1 MRNDYLWDS
10 SVEPD
15 PELQRIE
22 KSLARFRYTGETP
35 AFPVAD
41 FLQSQAK
48 PSHLAFFTVGW
59 TPRFAS
65 ATLLLVALTA
75 SVLLLRLSPLQ
86 VSNAPAWHVARLS
99 GAPRVG
105 DYSLASDSSKA
116 QLRVGQLMITDNS
129 SRASL
134 NVADVG
140 EIYVDP
146 GSRVRLIESGS
157 NHSRLALELGTIH
170 AAIWAPPG
178 EFVVDTPS
186 ATAVDLGCAYTLHV
200 NDDGSGTLRTT
211 LGWVGFHKDGHDS
224 FIPAGAMCTT
234 RTSQGPGTPYFE
246 DASDDLRG
254 ALHAFDFESLSA
266 ADRERALRTVLAQ
279 ARPRD
284 AFTLWHLLTRVND
297 DERRLV
303 YDRLASLV
311 TPPATVTRQGTLALD
326 PQMMDAW
333 WNAFDLG
340 DISVWRFWEQKQAP
354 PLLKKAAR

>member
-1 MRNDYLWDS
+1 MKNDYLWDGS
-10 SVEPD
+10 GEPD

-22 KSLARFRYTGETP
+22 RSLARFRYTGETP
-35 AFPVAD
+35 EFPAAD

-48 PSHLAFFTVGW
+48 PSHFAFFTVGW
-59 TPRFAS
+59 IPRFAA
-65 ATLLLVALTA
+65 ATLVIMGLTA
-75 SVLLLRLSPLQ
+75 SVFFLRPSPPQ
-86 VSNAPAWHVARLS
+86 VSNAPAWDVARIS
-99 GAPRVG
+99 GTPRVG
-105 DYSLASDSSKA
+105 NFFLASDSSKS
-116 QLRVGQLMITDNS
+116 QLKVGQLMITDNS

-134 NVADVG
+134 NVAEVG

-234 RTSQGPGTPYFE
+234 RPAQGPGTPYFE
-246 DASDDLRG
+246 DASEQLRG
-254 ALHAFDFESLSA
+254 ALHAFDFEALSV

-284 AFTLWHLLTRVND
+284 AFTLWHLLARVND
-297 DERRLV
+297 DERPLV
-303 YDRLASLV
+303 YDRLSSLV
-311 TPPATVTRQGTLALD
+311 TPPSTVTREGTLALD
-326 PQMMDAW
+326 PQMMDSW

-354 PLLKKAAR
+354 PLLKRTSR

>member
-1 MRNDYLWDS
+1 MKNDYLWDGS
-10 SVEPD
+10 GEPD

-22 KSLARFRYTGETP
+22 RSLARFRQTGQTP
-35 AFPVAD
+35 EFPAAN

-48 PSHLAFFTVGW
+48 PSHLAFFTVGLI
-59 TPRFAS
+59 PRFAA
-65 ATLLLVALTA
+65 ATLVLMALAA
-75 SVLLLRLSPLQ
+75 SVLLLRPSPLQ
-86 VSNAPAWHVARLS
+86 VSNAPAWDVARLS
-99 GAPRVG
+99 GTPRVG
-105 DYSLASDSSKA
+105 NFSLANDSSKA
-116 QLRVGQLMITDNS
+116 QLKVGQLMTTDNF

-134 NVADVG
+134 NVAEVG

-234 RTSQGPGTPYFE
+234 RPAQGPGTPYFE
-246 DASDDLRG
+246 DASETLRS

-266 ADRERALRTVLAQ
+266 TDREQTLHTILAQ
-279 ARPRD
+279 ARRSD

-297 DERRLV
+297 DERPLV
-303 YDRLASLV
+303 YDRLSLLV
-311 TPPATVTRQGTLALD
+311 TPPANVTREGTLALD

-333 WNAFDLG
+333 WNVFDLG

>member
-1 MRNDYLWDS
+1 LIVS
-10 SVEPD
+10 G
-15 PELQRIE
+15 
-22 KSLARFRYTGETP
+22 F
-35 AFPVAD
+35 
-41 FLQSQAK
+41 
-48 PSHLAFFTVGW
+48 
-59 TPRFAS
+59 
-65 ATLLLVALTA
+65 
-75 SVLLLRLSPLQ
+75 LLRFTPMES
-86 VSNAPAWHVARLS
+86 SNTPSWDVARLS

-105 DYSLASDSSKA
+105 NYSLASDSSKA
-116 QLRVGQLMITDNS
+116 QLRVGQLMVTDNS

-134 NVADVG
+134 SIAEVG

-157 NHSRLALELGTIH
+157 NRSRLALELGTIH

-200 NDDGSGTLRTT
+200 NEDGSGTLRTT

-224 FIPAGAMCTT
+224 FIPAGAMCAT
-234 RTSQGPGTPYFE
+234 RPLQGPGTPYFE
-246 DASDDLRG
+246 DAPEQLRG

-266 ADRERALRTVLAQ
+266 ADREQALHTILAQ
-279 ARPRD
+279 ARRRD
-284 AFTLWHLLTRVND
+284 AFTLWHLLARVSV
-297 DERRLV
+297 DERAQV

-311 TPPATVTRQGTLALD
+311 APPANVTREGTLALD
-326 PQMMDAW
+326 PQMMGAW

>member
-1 MRNDYLWDS
+1 MKNDYLWDGS
-10 SVEPD
+10 GEPD

-22 KSLARFRYTGETP
+22 RSLARFRHRGKPLEFP
-35 AFPVAD
+35 AAE
-41 FLQSQAK
+41 FLQPKRSRFVVF
-48 PSHLAFFTVGW
+48 SSGW
-59 TPRFAS
+59 TPRFAA
-65 ATLLLVALTA
+65 ATLLVVALIA
-75 SVLLLRLSPLQ
+75 SGLLLRFSP
-86 VSNAPAWHVARLS
+86 VEISNAPGWDVARLS
-99 GAPRVG
+99 GSPRVG
-105 DYSLASDSSKA
+105 DFSLASDTSKA
-116 QLRVGQLMITDNS
+116 QLRVGQLMVTDNT

-134 NVADVG
+134 NVAEVG

-178 EFVVDTPS
+178 QFVVDTPS

-224 FIPAGAMCTT
+224 FIPAGAMSM
-234 RTSQGPGTPYFE
+234 TSPVQGPGIPYFE
-246 DASDDLRG
+246 DASEELRS
-254 ALHAFDFESLSA
+254 ALHAFDFEALSA
-266 ADRERALRTVLAQ
+266 ADREQALHTILAQ

-284 AFTLWHLLTRVND
+284 AFTLWHLLARVNAQ
-297 DERRLV
+297 ERPQV
-303 YDRLASLV
+303 YARLASLA
-311 TPPATVTRQGTLALD
+311 TPPASVTREGMLALD

>member
-1 MRNDYLWDS
+1 MKNDYLWDGS
-10 SVEPD
+10 GEPD

-22 KSLARFRYTGETP
+22 ESLAQFRHRGGMRDFP
-35 AFPVAD
+35 AAG
-41 FLQSQAK
+41 FLPSK
-48 PSHLAFFTVGW
+48 PSRFAFLTSRW
-59 TPRFAS
+59 TPRFAA
-65 ATLLLVALTA
+65 ATFLLLALTV
-75 SVLLLRLSPLQ
+75 SGLLLRLAP
-86 VSNAPAWHVARLS
+86 VEFSNGQAWDVARLS

-105 DYSLASDSSKA
+105 NFSLASDSSKA
-116 QLRVGQLMITDNS
+116 RLRVGQLVVTDNS

-134 NVADVG
+134 NVAAVG

-146 GSRVRLIESGS
+146 DSRVRLVESGS
-157 NHSRLALELGTIH
+157 NRSRLALELGTIH

-186 ATAVDLGCAYTLHV
+186 ASAVDLGCAYTLHV

-224 FIPAGAMCTT
+224 FIPAGAMCMT
-234 RTSQGPGTPYFE
+234 RPAQGPGTPYFE
-246 DASDDLRG
+246 DASEELRR

-266 ADRERALRTVLAQ
+266 ADRQQALRMILAQ
-279 ARPRD
+279 ARRRD
-284 AFTLWHLLTRVND
+284 AFTLWHLLFRVND
-297 DERRLV
+297 EERPLL

-311 TPPATVTRQGTLALD
+311 PPPAGVTREGTIALNS
-326 PQMMDAW
+326 PMMDAW

-340 DISVWRFWEQKQAP
+340 DISVWRFWEQQQAP

>member
-1 MRNDYLWDS
+1 MKNDYLWDGS
-10 SVEPD
+10 GEPD

-22 KSLARFRYTGETP
+22 KSLARFRYSGETP
-35 AFPVAD
+35 DFPAVISSYRKPARSV
-41 FLQSQAK
+41 FLAS
-48 PSHLAFFTVGW
+48 LW
-59 TPRFAS
+59 TPRFAA
-65 ATLLLVALTA
+65 ATLLVLTLVA
-75 SVLLLRLSPLQ
+75 SGFFLLHSPIESPDL
-86 VSNAPAWHVARLS
+86 PGWDVAHLS

-105 DYSLASDSSKA
+105 NLSLASGSGKA
-116 QLRVGQLMITDNS
+116 QLRVGQLLVTDDS

-134 NVADVG
+134 NVAEVG

-146 GSRVRLIESGS
+146 GSRVRLVESGS
-157 NHSRLALELGTIH
+157 NRSRLALELGTIH

-178 EFVVDTPS
+178 EFIVDTPS

-200 NDDGSGTLRTT
+200 NDDGSGTLQTT

-234 RTSQGPGTPYFE
+234 RPVEGPGTPYFE
-246 DASDDLRG
+246 NASENLRN
-254 ALHAFDFESLSA
+254 ALHAFDFASLSA
-266 ADRERALRTVLAQ
+266 ADRQRALHTILTQ

-284 AFTLWHLLTRVND
+284 AFTLWHLLARVNAE
-297 DERRLV
+297 ERSQV
-303 YDRLASLV
+303 YDRMASLV
-311 TPPATVTRQGTLALD
+311 TPPAGVTREGTLALD

-354 PLLKKAAR
+354 PVLKKAAR

>member
-1 MRNDYLWDS
+1 MKNDYLWDGS
-10 SVEPD
+10 GEPD

-22 KSLARFRYTGETP
+22 KSLAPFRYAGETP
-35 AFPVAD
+35 DFPVVNP
-41 FLQSQAK
+41 LQTK
-48 PSHLAFFTVGW
+48 PSRFVFFASGW
-59 TPRFAS
+59 TQRFA
-65 ATLLLVALTA
+65 ATTLLMLALII
-75 SVLLLRLSPLQ
+75 SGFLLRFTPMEF
-86 VSNAPAWHVARLS
+86 SNTPSWDVARLS

-105 DYSLASDSSKA
+105 NYSLAGDSSKA
-116 QLRVGQLMITDNS
+116 QLRVGQLMVTDNS

-134 NVADVG
+134 TVAEVG

-157 NHSRLALELGTIH
+157 NRSWLALELGTIH

-178 EFVVDTPS
+178 KFIVDTPS

-224 FIPAGAMCTT
+224 FIPAGAMCAT
-234 RTSQGPGTPYFE
+234 RPVQGPGTPYFE
-246 DASDDLRG
+246 DASEKLRS

-266 ADRERALRTVLAQ
+266 ADREQALHTILAQ
-279 ARPRD
+279 ARRRD
-284 AFTLWHLLTRVND
+284 AFTLWHLLARVNV
-297 DERRLV
+297 DERAQV

-311 TPPATVTRQGTLALD
+311 TPPATVTREGTLALD
-326 PQMMDAW
+326 AQMMDAW
-333 WNAFDLG
+333 WNAFGLG

>member
-1 MRNDYLWDS
+1 MKNDYLWDGS
-10 SVEPD
+10 GEPD

-22 KSLARFRYTGETP
+22 KSLAQFRHRGEMPDFP
-35 AFPVAD
+35 ACD
-41 FLQSQAK
+41 FLPSK
-48 PSHLAFFTVGW
+48 PSRFAFFTSGW
-59 TPRFAS
+59 TPRFAA
-65 ATLLLVALTA
+65 ATFLLLALTV
-75 SVLLLRLSPLQ
+75 SGLLLRLAPVEL
-86 VSNAPAWHVARLS
+86 SNAPAWDVARLS

-105 DYSLASDSSKA
+105 NFSLAGDSSKA
-116 QLRVGQLMITDNS
+116 QLRVGQLMVTDNS

-134 NVADVG
+134 NVATVG

-146 GSRVRLIESGS
+146 DSRVRLVESDS
-157 NHSRLALELGTIH
+157 NRSRFALELGTIH

-186 ATAVDLGCAYTLHV
+186 ASAVDLGCAYTLHV
-200 NDDGSGTLRTT
+200 NEDGSGTLRTT
-211 LGWVGFHKDGHDS
+211 LGWVGFHKNGHDS

-234 RTSQGPGTPYFE
+234 RPVQGPGTPYFE
-246 DASDDLRG
+246 DASEQLRG

-266 ADRERALRTVLAQ
+266 ADRQQALRMILAQ
-279 ARPRD
+279 ARRRD
-284 AFTLWHLLTRVND
+284 AFTLWHLLFRVND
-297 DERRLV
+297 EERPLL

-311 TPPATVTRQGTLALD
+311 PPPAGVTREGTLALNS
-326 PQMMDAW
+326 PMMDAW